1 MLPKAEP
8 RVWLEIDHRVVR
20 ANFEHIA
27 AKVAPA
33 KVLAVLKADA
43 YGLGALPIARTLLA
57 AGAARV
63 GVAEPSEAYALLE
76 LGCDLQVMSAVL
88 PDEVPDLI
96 RYGVTMPITDLRMAT
111 LIGETAC
118 KMGMVAK
125 GHVKIDSGMGRL
137 GILIEEA
144 DDIVPACCAIPGLQA
159 EGIFTHFPM
168 AYKQHGEFTC
178 RQLDLFKGLIARLE
192 AKGITFKYRH
202 CANSDAIN
210 NYPPATRAPF
220 NLVRAGL
227 NLHGLFDPDGAR
239 EMDITPVLS
248 LKTRLVAVRDMPAGR
263 TIGYGATC
271 RLSGLRASARF
282 RPATPMDCPWPSP
295 TGATSLSAG
304 ASAPFS
310 GVSRWTT
317 RPSISGRCPT
327 PKSATSSP
335 ASATTEA
342 NQSPPRTGAISRA
355 PTPTT
360 SSAPSPTASSASI
373 SEALPARSLGQ
384 IRFSASRKP
393 MISSA
398 RRALPS
404 SL

>member
-1 MLPKAEP
+1 MENAMPPKAEP
-8 RVWLEIDHRVVR
+8 RVWLEIDHRIVR

-76 LGCDLQVMSAVL
+76 LGCDIQVMSAVL

-96 RYGVTMPITDLRMAT
+96 RQGVTMPITDLRMAK
-111 LIGETAC
+111 LIGETAR

-144 DDIVPACCAIPGLQA
+144 DDVVPAVCAVPGLQA
-159 EGIFTHFPM
+159 EGIFTHFLM

-192 AKGITFKYRH
+192 ARGITFKYRH

-210 NYPPATRAPF
+210 NYPPATQAPF

-271 RLSGLRASARF
+271 RLF
-282 RPATPMDCPWPSP
+282 RPTRVG
-295 TGATSLSAG
+295 TISAG
-304 ASAPFS
+304 YADGLPLALSNRGYVLIRGRICPILGRLSMDYATVDLGQVPDAEV
-310 GVSRWTT
+310 GDVVTCIGRDGGE
-317 RPSISGRCPT
+317 SISAEDWGHLKGTHPYDIIC
-327 PKSATSSP
+327 S
-335 ASATTEA
+335 
-342 NQSPPRTGAISRA
+342 
-355 PTPTT
+355 
-360 SSAPSPTASSASI
+360 
-373 SEALPARSLGQ
+373 
-384 IRFSASRKP
+384 FSNRVKRVH
-393 MISSA
+393 I
-398 RRALPS
+398 
-404 SL
+404 